1 MDVEHKIF
9 TVSGLEEINQVV
21 AYLQKA
27 MAGEERLVL
36 LYGDLG
42 AGKTTLVKKLVE
54 RMGSADETSSPTYG
68 LVNEYEVLGGIFY
81 HIDLYRIGD
90 TEEALDMGIEHY
102 IDRGAYCCV
111 EWPQVIEPLVDT
123 HIRVEITLQEDGS
136 RLFAIDKMMG

>member
-1 MDVEHKIF
+1 MKTEQKTF
-9 TVSGLEEINQVV
+9 TVSGLEELDQVV
-21 AYLQKA
+21 NYLLSA
-27 MAGEERLVL
+27 MTAGPKLVL

-42 AGKTTLVKKLVE
+42 AGKTTLVKRIVAQ
-54 RMGSADETSSPTYG
+54 MGSTDDTSSPTYG

-102 IDRGAYCCV
+102 IHSDACCCV

-123 HIRVEITLQEDGS
+123 CIRVEITLQENGS
-136 RLFAIDKMMG
+136 RLFAIDKAM